1 MGGNALMWDSF
12 LSVEFDR
19 YGFSISS
26 DPFYLSIS
34 WGMIAVI
41 GVAIVA
47 LRIRKNLKNRL

>member
-1 MGGNALMWDSF
+1 MWDSF
-12 LSVEFDR
+12 LSIEFDR

-26 DPFYLSIS
+26 DPFYFSIS

>member
-1 MGGNALMWDSF
+1 MWDSF
-12 LSVEFDR
+12 LSIEFDR
-19 YGFSISS
+19 YGFSIDSA
-26 DPFYLSIS
+26 PFYFSIS